1 MTPEY
6 LKQFPEITQLLHNA
20 DHVDVKTIV
29 SRVSLREFIA
39 GSLSY
44 NPAWI
49 KFLYAVR
56 WGFVRLLGMKQN
68 GLPPD
73 IVLKPEAIP
82 MVAGGKIS
90 FWKVAAAQED
100 KFWFAGITEAHL
112 TAHLG
117 VVAEILPDGQ
127 RRFHV
132 VTIVH
137 YHRWTGNIYFNV
149 IRPFHHIVVQQMASA
164 GATYQPA

>member
-1 MTPEY
+1 MTTDY
-6 LKQFPEITQLLHNA
+6 LKQFPEIAKLLHAA

-29 SRVSLREFIA
+29 SDVTLREFIA
-39 GSLSY
+39 GGLAY

-56 WGFVRLLGMKQN
+56 WGFVRLLGMKQH

-73 IVLKPEAIP
+73 IRLQPEAIP
-82 MVAGGKIS
+82 MTAGGKIS
-90 FWKVAAAQED
+90 FWNVAAAQED
-100 KFWFAGITEAHL
+100 KFWFAGITETHL

-117 VVAEILPDGQ
+117 IVAEALPDEK
-127 RRFHV
+127 RRFYV

-137 YHRWTGNIYFNV
+137 YHRWTGHVYFNV
-149 IRPFHHIVVQQMASA
+149 IRPFHHIVVQKMASA